1 MKEIW
6 KDIEGYEGLYQVSN
20 YGRVKSLNYNHT
32 KEERIRKLD
41 ISNKGYASILL
52 SKNKAKKKYSVHRL
66 VATAFI
72 ENINN
77 LPQVNHINGI
87 KTDNRVKNLEWCT
100 NGENERH
107 AYKKGLKQK
116 HFGKENGMAKSVIQY
131 GLNYEFI
138 SEYDTIKEAH
148 IKTKVATNTIIR
160 SCKGMTKKH
169 KKFIF
174 KYKEG

>member
-100 NGENERH
+100 SGENERH
-107 AYKKGLKQK
+107 AYKKGIEAKTVWK
-116 HFGKENGMAKSVIQY
+116 GKWNG
-131 GLNYEFI
+131 
-138 SEYDTIKEAH
+138 
-148 IKTKVATNTIIR
+148 
-160 SCKGMTKKH
+160 
-169 KKFIF
+169 
-174 KYKEG
+174 